1 MPPPVV
7 RVVIARFWLLLP
19 DSVRRR
25 VQKLYFT
32 FAVRY
37 PGSRSELAGMIR
49 VTLHLRPLHAP
60 TARLIV

>member
-1 MPPPVV
+1 MPPPLV
-7 RVVIARFWLLLP
+7 RVVVVRFFMLLP

-25 VQKLYFT
+25 VHKLHFT
-32 FAVRY
+32 FAVRH
-37 PGSRSELAGMIR
+37 PGSRSQLAGMVR